1 MRTLAHLSDLHFG
14 RVHPP
19 VLEPLRRALD
29 AIRPDLVVVSGD
41 LTQRARPTQFREAR
55 EFLDSLPFPRLV
67 VPGNHDIPLYNVVK
81 RLAAPLRDYRRIVS
95 HELCPTFDDEEMV
108 VVGVNTARS
117 LVFKGGRIGRAQ
129 MDKVRLAFAA
139 SAGKL
144 KVIVTHHPFDGKL
157 AHCGADLLLSG
168 HLHEASAG
176 HAAAGGQETLA
187 VQAGTATSSRT
198 RESANSFNAI
208 RATGDRIE
216 IETHRWSEGGFQCG
230 ELHRF
235 EREGPQWRRTHG

>member
-19 VLEPLRRALD
+19 VLEPLRQALA

-41 LTQRARPTQFREAR
+41 LTQRARAAQFREAR

-81 RLAAPLRDYRRIVS
+81 RFTAPLRDYKRIVS
-95 HELCPTFDDEEMV
+95 HELCPTFDDAEMV

-117 LVFKGGRIGRAQ
+117 LVFKGGRIGRKQ
-129 MDKVRLAFAA
+129 MDKVRAAFAGA
-139 SAGKL
+139 QRKL

-168 HLHEASAG
+168 HLHEASVD
-176 HAAAGGQETLA
+176 HAATGEGETLA

-198 RESANSFNAI
+198 RETANSFNAI
-208 RATGDRIE
+208 RATPGHVE
-216 IETHRWSEGGFQCG
+216 IETHQWSDGAFQRV
-230 ELHRF
+230 EIHRF
-235 EREGPQWRRTHG
+235 DRAGLQWRRAQG